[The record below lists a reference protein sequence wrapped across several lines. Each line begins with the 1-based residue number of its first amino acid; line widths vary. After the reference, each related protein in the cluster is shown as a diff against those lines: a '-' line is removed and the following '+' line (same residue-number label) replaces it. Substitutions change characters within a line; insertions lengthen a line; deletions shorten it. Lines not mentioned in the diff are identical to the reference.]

1 MNDPRDPDATIAFWL
16 EDGPQRL
23 PESTKRA
30 IAVTTRTIRQ
40 SRRQSWMPWRSP
52 NVNGLMR
59 VALAATAVVAVAVGA
74 LYLTGVNRNPSPPVA
89 GQGSASPSP
98 IASPSA
104 ASPVISPVPRL
115 PGLIAFSR
123 VNAGSATIMV
133 AAPDGSHTSTLISG
147 LAQNVQPAWSP
158 DGTQI
163 AWATMNGIRVARADG
178 TGGASLTNDGRDRNP
193 AWSPDGSQI
202 VFDSSRDGSGDLY
215 VQLVG
220 GDTLNRL
227 TNNDATDNDPSWS
240 AAANRI
246 AFTSDRAGTRDI
258 WTVDSNNRGLTQLT
272 GDEGEDDDPAWS
284 PDGTKIAFTSDR
296 EGGTPFVYVM
306 NADGSGAERLSSG
319 ASAEHDPA
327 WSPDGRYLAFSRSE
341 GNADIVIVDVT
352 TREVVSTL
360 TKDRT
365 ESNYPAWRNR

>member
-40 SRRQSWMPWRSP
+40 SRRPSWMPWRSP

-74 LYLTGVNRNPSPPVA
+74 LYLTGVNRNPSPPAA

-123 VNAGSATIMV
+123 VNLGSATIMV
-133 AAPDGSHTSTLISG
+133 AAPDGSRTSTLISG

-158 DGTQI
+158 DGTEI
-163 AWATMNGIRVARADG
+163 AWATMQRDPGRPGRRNRRRLADERRPGPQSGVVAR
-178 TGGASLTNDGRDRNP
+178 
-193 AWSPDGSQI
+193 
-202 VFDSSRDGSGDLY
+202 
-215 VQLVG
+215 
-220 GDTLNRL
+220 
-227 TNNDATDNDPSWS
+227 
-240 AAANRI
+240 RI
-246 AFTSDRAGTRDI
+246 ADRLRQQPRRQ
-258 WTVDSNNRGLTQLT
+258 W
-272 GDEGEDDDPAWS
+272 
-284 PDGTKIAFTSDR
+284 
-296 EGGTPFVYVM
+296 
-306 NADGSGAERLSSG
+306 
-319 ASAEHDPA
+319 
-327 WSPDGRYLAFSRSE
+327 
-341 GNADIVIVDVT
+341 
-352 TREVVSTL
+352 
-360 TKDRT
+360 
-365 ESNYPAWRNR
+365 

>member
-40 SRRQSWMPWRSP
+40 SRRPSWMPWRSP

-59 VALAATAVVAVAVGA
+59 VSLAATAVVAVGVGA
-74 LYLTGVNRNPSPPVA
+74 LYLTVVNRSPSPPTA
-89 GQGSASPSP
+89 GQEPASPSP

-104 ASPVISPVPRL
+104 ASPAISTAPGL

-123 VNAGSATIMV
+123 VTTGTPTIMV
-133 AAPDGSHTSTLISG
+133 AAPDGSDLSTLIAG
-147 LAQNVQPAWSP
+147 PANNVQPAWSA
-158 DGTQI
+158 DGTEI
-163 AWATMNGIRVARADG
+163 AWATKSGIRVARADG
-178 TGGASLTNDGRDRNP
+178 TGGASLTKDVTDRNP
-193 AWSPDGSQI
+193 AWSPDGSLI
-202 VFDSSRDGSGDLY
+202 VFDSSRDGSVDLY
-215 VQLVG
+215 TQLVG
-220 GDTLNRL
+220 GDALVRL
-227 TNNDATDNDPSWS
+227 TDNDATDIDPSWS
-240 AAANRI
+240 ATTNQI
-246 AFTSDRAGTRDI
+246 AFASDRAGTRDI
-258 WTVDSNNRGLTQLT
+258 WTMDPNGEGLIQLT

-296 EGGTPFVYVM
+296 EGGTSYVYVM
-306 NADGSGAERLSSG
+306 NADGSGAERLSAG

-327 WSPDGRYLAFSRSE
+327 WSPDGAYVAFARSD
-341 GNADIVIVDVT
+341 GNSDIVIVDVT

-360 TKDRT
+360 TKERT
-365 ESNYPAWRNR
+365 ESNYPAWRNP